1 MSYLWLSSRVLGD
14 VLRGLLEDRMLEVLE
29 GVIDWYAGRGRGTA
43 PDGQVPSRKET
54 DLNGG
59 RSSFRT

>member
-1 MSYLWLSSRVLGD
+1 
-14 VLRGLLEDRMLEVLE
+14 MLEVLE

-54 DLNGG
+54 DLDGG